1 MAVRSEV
8 AAEVLILVTAK
19 VTVLVTNALT
29 NCRNVTITGSIK
41 RCTIINAFSYIYSHQ
56 PC

>member
-1 MAVRSEV
+1 MAVRTEV

-29 NCRNVTITGSIK
+29 NCRNVTML
-41 RCTIINAFSYIYSHQ
+41 N
-56 PC
+56 